1 MARIGMKKMVKGDR
15 WIYASNPKSQKSSL
29 LAKEY
34 FFNLKHMNNK

>member
-1 MARIGMKKMVKGDR
+1 MATIGMKKMIKGDR

-34 FFNLKHMNNK
+34 FLSKTRE